1 VIADRL
7 TDGEATAL
15 IVADQAMRRGKSVD
29 MLAIADE
36 AARSVPTL
44 RRIVV
49 RRRAGLRFVPVAT
62 QRTNEDLPAT
72 LSQAVALSLGRAYT
86 PERLIVLDALPKTRN
101 LKTMRRVIRAIL
113 IGESPG
119 DLSSLLNPECLES
132 IRVAGNRK

>member
-1 VIADRL
+1 
-7 TDGEATAL
+7 
-15 IVADQAMRRGKSVD
+15 MRRGKSVD

-36 AARSVPTL
+36 AATSVRTL